1 VVERDDRSPV
11 ISLFWGEPLAVGEL
25 RLDGAPA
32 RHVRVRRAEPGDR
45 VRLLDGRGRVASGR
59 LVAITKTQA
68 IVSVERIVEIPRAA
82 ALEVIAPI
90 ADRDRMLLAAEKC
103 VELQVTAWR
112 PAYFAR
118 SRSVTPRGEGTKFH
132 EKVKVRMQSAL
143 EQSGGAWL
151 PDVHPDAEAVDAMEG
166 VSPAWKRVYLESV
179 GRPLSELVSNDPTA
193 LAVGPEGGF
202 ERHELAAAESR
213 GWVAASLGPTTLR
226 FETAVIAGAAVI
238 RATQLS
244 LRSK

>member
-1 VVERDDRSPV
+1 MERDNRSSV
-11 ISLFWGEPLAVGEL
+11 VNLFWGEPLAVGEV
-25 RLDGAPA
+25 RLGGAPA
-32 RHVRVRRAEPGDR
+32 QHVRARRTKPGDP
-45 VRLLDGRGRVASGR
+45 VRMLDGRGRVASGEV
-59 LVAITKTQA
+59 LAISKSQVT
-68 IVSVERIVEIPRAA
+68 VSVERIVEVPRPV

-118 SRSVTPRGEGTKFH
+118 SRSVTPRGEGTRFH
-132 EKVKVRMQSAL
+132 EKMKARMQSAL

-166 VSPAWKRVYLESV
+166 VTSAWKRVFLESD
-179 GRPLSELVSNDPTA
+179 GRALSELVSNDPTA
-193 LAVGPEGGF
+193 MAVGPEGGF
-202 ERHELAAAESR
+202 ERHELAAAEAR

-244 LRSK
+244 ARSK

>member
-1 VVERDDRSPV
+1 MERGNRSSVVN
-11 ISLFWGEPLAVGEL
+11 LFWGESLALGEV
-25 RLDGAPA
+25 RLTGAPA
-32 RHVRVRRAEPGDR
+32 QHVRVRRAEPGDA
-45 VRLLDGRGRVASGR
+45 VRLLDGRGHVASGEV
-59 LVAITKTQA
+59 VAISKSQVT
-68 IVSVERIVEIPRAA
+68 VSVERIVDVPRPVV
-82 ALEVIAPI
+82 LEVVVPI

-103 VELQVTAWR
+103 VELQVTSWR

-132 EKVKVRMQSAL
+132 EKVKARMQSAL
-143 EQSGGAWL
+143 EQSDGAWL
-151 PDVHPDAEAVDAMEG
+151 PDVHPDAEAVEAMES
-166 VSPAWKRVYLESV
+166 VSPAWKRVLLEAE

-193 LAVGPEGGF
+193 MAVGPEGGL

-244 LRSK
+244 FRSR